1 MSEPKWTPGP
11 WSASQTYPPGDW
23 CIHARGIPWQLA
35 YLRGH
40 SEIDWPLEANA
51 RLIAAAPELYDELEN
66 ARAIIAGEAPQYGEA
81 IARIDALLAK
91 ARGEP

>member
-1 MSEPKWTPGP
+1 VAEPKWTPGP
-11 WSASQTYPPGDW
+11 WWPEIFNNELGLAFVVNRHDAEEDDIICSLSN
-23 CIHARGIPWQLA
+23 HA
-35 YLRGH
+35 
-40 SEIDWPLEANA
+40 DA

-81 IARIDALLAK
+81 IARIDASLAK